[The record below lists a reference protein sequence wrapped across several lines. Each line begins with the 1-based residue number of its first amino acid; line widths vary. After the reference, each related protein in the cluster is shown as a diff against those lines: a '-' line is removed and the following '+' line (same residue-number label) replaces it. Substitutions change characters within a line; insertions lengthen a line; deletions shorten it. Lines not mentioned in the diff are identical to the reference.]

1 MNLSLFDSVFLT
13 KASNRCEVAHFHI
26 YIEDEL
32 DWPFEANSAHRKGVF
47 MHEYIH
53 YIQHL
58 TTLYGISVSRHHN
71 LLFCDYRVYFADH
84 DTIPVPLTRTMVAP
98 EMNGFFD
105 SFNRVKGDREYGNR
119 VDEIRV
125 SEREI
130 NDANR
135 ENRAVCLDTFNEETN
150 QWSEKALKFGYYAI
164 IESMAD
170 LVQRIYEPEVK
181 HDIVPYQVLQKLC
194 ESYYPEVAHDSKLMI
209 ALCTCA
215 LMSSNPGVGFF
226 EAVRFAKDHPEM
238 DGVELYREFVNGST
252 IQFRK
257 GKTTTITKWFEHQ
270 FEEYDKTVEQALGVA
285 DYYRK
290 AFDSSLKC
298 AKTGDN
304 LLLILL
310 YDESVKSD
318 NYFKCLAD
326 YYGSP
331 YIEAYN
337 QSLYPGREKMP
348 IDVIAAVGM
357 ELMFKAFSNTSNTNC
372 PRLEQCTRM
381 KINSYDCING
391 NQWDREAQCPF
402 KAAIHFFRLEG
413 KTIQPD
419 NIKE

>member
-1 MNLSLFDSVFLT
+1 MNLSLFDSDLLT

-32 DWPFEANSAHRKGVF
+32 DWPFEANNAHRKGVF
-47 MHEYIH
+47 MHEYVH

-58 TTLYGISVSRHHN
+58 TTLYGVTVSRQHN
-71 LLFCDYRVYFADH
+71 LLFCNYRVYFADH
-84 DTIPVPLTRTMVAP
+84 DTIPVPLTRSMVAP
-98 EMNGFFD
+98 DMNGFFD
-105 SFNRVKGDREYGNR
+105 AFNRIKGDREYSNR
-119 VDEIRV
+119 VDRIRV
-125 SEREI
+125 SESEI
-130 NDANR
+130 DAAFR
-135 ENRAVCLDTFNEETN
+135 ENRAVCLDTFNKETN
-150 QWSEKALKFGYYAI
+150 QWSENALKFGYYSI

-170 LVQRIYEPEVK
+170 LVQRIYEPEVE
-181 HDIVPYQVLQKLC
+181 HDIVPYQVVQKLC
-194 ESYYPEVAHDSKLMI
+194 ESYYPKATYDGRLMI

-215 LMSSNPGVGFF
+215 LMSSNPGCGFI
-226 EAVRFAKDHPEM
+226 EAVTFAKDHPEM
-238 DGVELYREFVNGST
+238 NGLELYREFVNSST
-252 IQFRK
+252 IQFRN
-257 GKTTTITKWFEHQ
+257 GNTTTITKWFEHQ

-285 DYYRK
+285 DYYRE
-290 AFDSSLKC
+290 AFNSSLKC

-310 YDESVKSD
+310 YDESVSPD
-318 NYFKCLAD
+318 DYYKCLAD

-337 QSLYPGREKMP
+337 QTLYHDREKTP

-357 ELMFKAFSNTSNTNC
+357 ELLFKGFSNTTNTNC

-381 KINSYDCING
+381 KNNSYDCING
-391 NQWDREAQCPF
+391 NHWDRDDLCPF
-402 KAAIHFFRLEG
+402 KAAMHFFQLEG